1 LAKFI
6 EYFIIHKILHGG
18 KPMFSVRWRMSS
30 EVHKDP
36 LLNAFSAVLRKA
48 RTDAG
53 LSQEELAHRAGKSIR
68 YISLLESR
76 KHQPSL
82 ATLKSICDGLGL
94 PMSEFVASVE
104 AQLPV

>member
-1 LAKFI
+1 MVASA
-6 EYFIIHKILHGG
+6 
-18 KPMFSVRWRMSS
+18 SVLTLEAMEQS
-30 EVHKDP
+30 EDDV
-36 LLNAFSAVLRKA
+36 LLDAFSKTLRRA

-82 ATLKSICDGLGL
+82 ATLKRICSGLGIS
-94 PMSEFVASVE
+94 MTEFVAEIE
-104 AQLPV
+104 AQ